1 MKHDLTMGTRG
12 SALALAQA
20 RQVARALEAAHEGLS
35 VHERIIRTTG
45 DAQQGQPLPAIGG
58 KGVFTL
64 EIEAALLDGSI
75 DFAVHSLKDLPPLM
89 PQGLVLSCIPRRESP
104 LDCCL
109 LSDWLSRREMPTP
122 PVLPFLPE
130 HSKVG
135 TSSLRRA
142 AQLKRVRPDL
152 HIESIRGNI
161 DTRLRK
167 LDESFDAIILARAGL
182 NRLGV
187 DLSERR
193 HFDLPAST
201 CLPAPGQGALALQ
214 SREDDE
220 STRQVL
226 AALEDAATRQSIEA
240 ERACMEALGAGC
252 TTPLG
257 ALAELEGGRLQL
269 RAVMLS
275 PDGEQQYEAQSEGDD
290 ARALGCCVAQMLLAN
305 GASKILSHEPKA
317 AA

>member
-1 MKHDLTMGTRG
+1 MKHNLTMGTRG

-20 RQVARALEAAHEGLS
+20 RQVARALEAAHQGLT

-45 DAQQGQPLPAIGG
+45 DAQQSQPLPQIGG

-89 PQGLVLSCIPRRESP
+89 PEGLVLSCIPRRESP

-109 LSDWLSRREMPTP
+109 LSRKLSGSKSSLRLLP
-122 PVLPFLPE
+122 PGAL
-130 HSKVG
+130 VG

-142 AQLKRVRPDL
+142 AQLLRARPDL
-152 HIESIRGNI
+152 RIESIRGNI

-187 DLSERR
+187 DLSDRC
-193 HFDLPAST
+193 HFDLPVEES
-201 CLPAPGQGALALQ
+201 LPAPGQGSLALQ
-214 SREDDE
+214 SREDDTA
-220 STRQVL
+220 TRQVL
-226 AALEDAATRQSIEA
+226 AALEDAATRHCIEA

-257 ALAELEGGRLQL
+257 ALAEFVGPSLRL

-275 PDGEQQYEAQSEGDD
+275 PDGTRVVEAQLEGHA
-290 ARALGCCVAQMLLAN
+290 ARELGRRVAEVLLRN
-305 GASKILSHEPKA
+305 GAHELVA
-317 AA
+317 R